1 MKCQRKSH
9 FRRIAI
15 SLCSFSRL
23 HIVIWHIL
31 GASFIWDDSC
41 GGRDNTDRGVVS
53 NSGLLSVS
61 RVALRTVG
69 PQIQALLGNKIQLSS
84 HCKGFL
90 ICTFLK
96 KRSIPYHVAVCHD
109 YTTLTIRHCDRRSAS
124 WVKRKTTNSGKHVA
138 ILWLSVIQFSELYH
152 CNIG

>member
-53 NSGLLSVS
+53 NSRLLSVS

-90 ICTFLK
+90 ICTFFK
-96 KRSIPYHVAVCHD
+96 KKMYSLSRYCLSWLYYIDHQALRQEECFLGKEEDNKLRETRGHPLVECYSI
-109 YTTLTIRHCDRRSAS
+109 LGIIS
-124 WVKRKTTNSGKHVA
+124 
-138 ILWLSVIQFSELYH
+138 L
-152 CNIG
+152 